1 MATKTAYRW
10 NANRWYFTTRQVEED
25 PDFPGEYNLPSRSTW
40 DVPPADTKTQWP
52 RRDLDNGVWVLEDL
66 DMDGRLAEGL
76 ITQEEYDIWKA
87 KQEDEF
93 VSILK
98 ERANLN
104 ADNIALVSDV
114 QAEAQAREAADIGLE
129 SVDME
134 LREKDVQLESGIA
147 NIQANLETLSASL
160 AENTKTDEDTK
171 VALQSAVAALQ
182 SSVETLQNALNYKA
196 DANHG
201 HTVVDSA
208 NRLFNARYIGNAAF
222 DGTGNVSLEQMGV
235 SALVASA
242 VANAGSGITVSRSGR
257 ETVIRDTKNKLAV
270 KISLFKD
277 SWTSG
282 LGCQMERDFKE
293 IIGGFG
299 SCSDDSG
306 RVRVDWDLNELMIE
320 ADHSYN
326 YACLVMIATLR

>member
-10 NANRWYFTTRQVEED
+10 NVNRWFFTTREVEED
-25 PDFPGEYNLPSRSTW
+25 IDFPGEYNLPSRSTW

-52 RRDLDNGVWVLEDL
+52 RRDTDNNVWVLEDL

-76 ITQEEYDIWKA
+76 ITQEEYDSWKA

-129 SVDME
+129 SVDIE

-160 AENTKTDEDTK
+160 SENSKTDEDTK

-196 DANHG
+196 DVNHG
-201 HTVVDSA
+201 HSVVDSA
-208 NRLFNARYIGNAAF
+208 NRLFNARYVGNALF
-222 DGTGNVSLEQMGV
+222 DGTGNISLEQMGV

-242 VANAGSGITVSRSGR
+242 VANAGSGITVSTSGNN
-257 ETVIRDTKNKLAV
+257 TVIRDTKNKIAL
-270 KISLFKD
+270 KISTFKNG
-277 SWTSG
+277 WTSG
-282 LGCQMERDFKE
+282 FSCSMENDFKKLL
-293 IIGGFG
+293 GGVA
-299 SCSDDSG
+299 SCNDSSA
-306 RVRVDWDLNELMIE
+306 RVSVDWDFNEILIQ
-320 ADHSYN
+320 ADHAYN
-326 YACLVMIATLR
+326 YACVIMFATLK